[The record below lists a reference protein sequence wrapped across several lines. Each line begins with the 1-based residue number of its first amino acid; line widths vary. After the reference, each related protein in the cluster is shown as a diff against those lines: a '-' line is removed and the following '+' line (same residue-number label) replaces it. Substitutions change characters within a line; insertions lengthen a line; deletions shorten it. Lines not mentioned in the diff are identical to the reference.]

1 MTDNKSKKY
10 KHLTQEERQE
20 IMECLDKGMTFK
32 AIARRIKKDPTTVS
46 KEVKKHLTVGEATVK
61 HAKGDGTPI
70 EGKRC
75 PLLLKTPFCC
85 TRELKERTELSCVIE
100 I

>member
-1 MTDNKSKKY
+1 MTDIKSKKY
-10 KHLTQEERQE
+10 KHLTLEERQE

-46 KEVKKHLTVGEATVK
+46 KEVKKHLTVVEATVK
-61 HAKGDGTPI
+61 HTKGDGTPI
-70 EGKRC
+70 EPKPNKEGFNAKKKQAQDRT
-75 PLLLKTPFCC
+75 TPS
-85 TRELKERTELSCVIE
+85 RPIH